1 MSAMKDSFDLDFS
14 IEEDALIRGLL
25 EAKGKRVEVIAF
37 GIVYTG
43 ILKTIDTDNGTIV
56 IADGDDHAV
65 LEIER
70 IESFSQLEA

>member
-1 MSAMKDSFDLDFS
+1 MTKTSFDLDFS

-37 GIVYTG
+37 GIAYTG

-56 IADGDDHAV
+56 VSDGDDRAV
-65 LEIER
+65 LESER

>member
-1 MSAMKDSFDLDFS
+1 MPTKERFDLDFS
-14 IEEDALIRGLL
+14 VEEDSLIRGLL
-25 EAKGKRVEVIAF
+25 DARGKRVEVIAF

-43 ILKTIDTDNGTIV
+43 ILSAVDTDNGTIV

-70 IESFSQLEA
+70 IESFTLLEA

>member
-1 MSAMKDSFDLDFS
+1 MSPTKDAFDLDFS

-43 ILKTIDTDNGTIV
+43 ILKNIDTDNGTIV
-56 IADGDDHAV
+56 IADGDDRAV